1 MQRSTEGNVV
11 NTAAQSTRIPMEALN
26 RDAVV
31 VVVAIT
37 TVGAAVEAATH
48 GVGDSVAAT
57 VLAVEE
63 VAAAETNNSKR
74 HKHKICKFQVANNKK
89 NLVNVWD
96 SCTSKSITQANCCVT
111 LSLCFFT
118 PFLPRRTSV
127 MSTPKSAGLNPDE
140 EIDRDT
146 FDYMMRK
153 DVPTLV
159 DSICKHVMATQPTD
173 PALSIAEFL
182 SAKRLGG
189 CGGCA
194 LAGRNVGG
202 GWLRIVS
209 PAGIVTGAVDK
220 LPFWPH
226 GGNQLLQPALGEN
239 SVYMV
244 LNLSDGTATGDEVGG
259 SSSPKV
265 RRTSTDSF
273 SAQLSSANVGGGH
286 VSEVRKYS
294 STGHVESTF
303 PLPKAVSCLAVEK
316 EKGHLWAMYRS
327 GGGVVLQKSGNPV
340 RELQG
345 TPLNASIG
353 IQVGDGFYWSMT
365 TKAIEQRDI
374 ESGALKQAIHLPDSM
389 LKCNTFLLG
398 VKHLYCAAPNPD
410 GSANYV
416 GVFDMHGR
424 PATNFVPQGGSVLTF
439 DRIRSGLWQTPRHQ
453 GSLLSFTNEK
463 GQRTVTM
470 ELNRAKNVNL
480 AVDIGAGLLWY
491 YRCDGDDASLLSLLD
506 PIKGGARAELEMPEI
521 VGGVTHLAAL

>member
-1 MQRSTEGNVV
+1 M
-11 NTAAQSTRIPMEALN
+11 
-26 RDAVV
+26 
-31 VVVAIT
+31 T
-37 TVGAAVEAATH
+37 TP
-48 GVGDSVAAT
+48 
-57 VLAVEE
+57 
-63 VAAAETNNSKR
+63 
-74 HKHKICKFQVANNKK
+74 Q
-89 NLVNVWD
+89 
-96 SCTSKSITQANCCVT
+96 TS
-111 LSLCFFT
+111 
-118 PFLPRRTSV
+118 
-127 MSTPKSAGLNPDE
+127 GLNPEE

-159 DSICKHVMATQPTD
+159 DSICKHVMATQPSD

-209 PAGIVTGAVDK
+209 PAGTVTGAADK

-226 GGNQLLQPALGEN
+226 GGNQLLQPAWEEN
-239 SVYMV
+239 AVYMV
-244 LNLSDGTATGDEVGG
+244 LNLSDGNTIEDA
-259 SSSPKV
+259 SPSSPKAGPGM
-265 RRTSTDSF
+265 RRTSNDSL
-273 SAQLSSANVGGGH
+273 ATGANGATAAGEGGGGGGH
-286 VSEVRKYS
+286 LSEIRKYS

-316 EKGHLWAMYRS
+316 DKGYLWAMYRT
-327 GGGVVLQKSGNPV
+327 GGGIVLQKSGNTV
-340 RELQG
+340 RELPG
-345 TPLNASIG
+345 TPLNACIG
-353 IQVGDGFYWSMT
+353 IQVAEGSYWSMT

-374 ESGALKQAIHLPDSM
+374 ETGTLKQAIHLPDSM

-398 VKHLYCAAPNPD
+398 VRHVYCAAPNPD

-439 DRIRSGLWQTPRHQ
+439 DRIRGGLWQTPRHQ

-470 ELNRAKNVNL
+470 ELNKARNVNL
-480 AVDIGAGLLWY
+480 TVDIGAGLLWY
-491 YRCDGDDASLLSLLD
+491 YRTDGEDASLLSLLD
-506 PIKGGARAELEMPEI
+506 PIKGGARAEIEMPEI